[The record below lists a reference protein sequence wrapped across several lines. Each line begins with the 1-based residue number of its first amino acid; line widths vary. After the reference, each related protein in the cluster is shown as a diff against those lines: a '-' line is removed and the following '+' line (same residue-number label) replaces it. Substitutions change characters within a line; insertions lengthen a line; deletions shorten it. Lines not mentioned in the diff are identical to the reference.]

1 MARRWLLAVG
11 VVALL
16 AGCDDSS
23 SPRDVVPPAE
33 PRGVR
38 SVTGDGVARLSW
50 LKNTEADVAGYRIY
64 TGPCASGPGCPYD
77 PIGVTSG
84 TSFIVPIPNGT
95 TLYLAVTAFDR
106 AGNESKL
113 SKDDVFDTPRPAG
126 TGLVLSD
133 YVAAP
138 ATSGYDFSAF
148 AVVSWDSPNVDVY
161 FGYDGVHRMFAPFTD
176 TDIQDAGFTA
186 SLDDIDFAPDR
197 GWSSNGTVELV
208 EGHSYVVRIA
218 LSGVYHY
225 AKFRAVALSDSP
237 ARATLDWA
245 YQIAPDNRE
254 LGARPVRE
262 ESRRVRRTF
271 AGI

>member
-50 LKNTEADVAGYRIY
+50 LKNTEADVAGYRVY
-64 TGPCASGPGCPYD
+64 SGPCANGPSCPYD
-77 PIGVTSG
+77 PVGVTSG

-126 TGLVLSD
+126 SGLVLSD

-148 AVVSWDSPNVDVY
+148 TVVPWDGPNTDIY
-161 FGYDGVHRMFAPFTD
+161 FSYDGSVFRMQTQWREVEL
-176 TDIQDAGFTA
+176 QDAGFTN
-186 SLDDIDFAPDR
+186 SLDDIDIAPDR
-197 GWSSNGTVELV
+197 GWSANGTVELI
-208 EGHSYVVRIA
+208 EGHSYIVRIEESLA
-218 LSGVYHY
+218 LHY
-225 AKFRAVALSDSP
+225 AKFRVMTLSASP
-237 ARATLDWA
+237 ARVTLDWA
-245 YQIAPDNRE
+245 YQIDPYNPQLR
-254 LGARPVRE
+254 ARPGRQE
-262 ESRRVRRTF
+262 APRVRRVIS
-271 AGI
+271 G